1 MMTMKPKPIA
11 VPTPGAAAAPPV
23 TFAQCLQSLLDD
35 AGITAYRL
43 SQLSGLRKQAISRYL
58 HGREPTFMAARRI
71 AAALGVSLAVFDGVT
86 VTLPGEDANV
96 PHEKQ

>member
-1 MMTMKPKPIA
+1 MKQKPVI
-11 VPTPGAAAAPPV
+11 
-23 TFAQCLQSLLDD
+23 TFAQRLQELLDE
-35 AGITAYRL
+35 AGTSAYRL

-86 VTLPGEDANV
+86 VTMPGPPDA
-96 PHEKQ
+96 KG